1 MSFSTAKQAVFK
13 AINTAR
19 QEARLGDREEI
30 EREREGGRGERGGLH
45 AMPAISLSPRR
56 RILKTELVFVTP

>member
-30 EREREGGRGERGGLH
+30 ERERERAEGVKEEGYTRCLRFLCHQGD
-45 AMPAISLSPRR
+45 AS
-56 RILKTELVFVTP
+56 